1 MIRFSS
7 ARFDQGR
14 SADRIREYRGLTLAL
29 STLLTLLCILQRIRF
44 LRVVSQPPQ
53 SKDKRI
59 FTQIRKSRDPFIP
72 VSRVTI
78 HKSKCR
84 SFQALLARTFY
95 PAILKSKLLVQ
106 IFLCGIWWT
115 TPFFREKKTSF
126 SLQIQTI
133 LYCPT
138 QHALRYPAKRRLVPL
153 GLNLQW
159 LVKYLFVWL
168 CKWYE

>member
-14 SADRIREYRGLTLAL
+14 LVDRIREYRGLTLVL

-44 LRVVSQPPQ
+44 LRAVSQPPQ

-95 PAILKSKLLVQ
+95 PAILKSKLLVR
-106 IFLCGIWWT
+106 IFLRGI
-115 TPFFREKKTSF
+115 
-126 SLQIQTI
+126 
-133 LYCPT
+133 
-138 QHALRYPAKRRLVPL
+138 
-153 GLNLQW
+153 
-159 LVKYLFVWL
+159 
-168 CKWYE
+168 